1 MFQFPHLPPH
11 FAVLTHYG
19 EGVAPFGDL
28 RIGLS
33 AAPRS
38 LSQRNHVLLRPWLPR
53 HPPYALIRLIS
64 YLAPHLCTHRM
75 LWSAKWY
82 QFRSALR
89 LFNSFAKLNSHF
101 ASVSLYHLRLA
112 PLLASQYSRC
122 NYSHVKVPA
131 LTNSLPVC

>member
-1 MFQFPHLPPH
+1 MFQFPRLPPH

-53 HPPYALIRLIS
+53 HPPYALIRLIFLLS
-64 YLAPHLCTHRM
+64 SPPLHTFVSFGWL
-75 LWSAKWY
+75 S
-82 QFRSALR
+82 SI
-89 LFNSFAKLNSHF
+89 SFAAH
-101 ASVSLYHLRLA
+101 YG
-112 PLLASQYSRC
+112 YSTLFREIEFPFC
-122 NYSHVKVPA
+122 
-131 LTNSLPVC
+131 